1 MDIMN
6 KLISTLI
13 CWIIWVPLAMAANH
27 LEMEFNLLSNRD
39 GLSNG
44 QVNTIL
50 QDKQGYVWFGTQSGL
65 DRYDGFRFKN
75 FFYNNLDVSSLA
87 NNSVDEIQQDVLGNL
102 WIHTAVGYCIYQYS
116 NEKFD
121 RNPEKWLKKIGIEGY
136 PQKVFIE
143 ANKNMWF
150 VMYGKGVFF
159 LDTKT
164 MKHKFFSFA
173 QLGVK
178 DQKEVSCVTEQQ
190 GTAVFSFRNGT
201 LCRVDGLKGKVLW
214 VNRHL
219 TQTYHIKDET
229 VYTFIDSHNNYW
241 VSSNDFVYVYSSI
254 RKKWYEGMGTFVK
267 SIGISMPTENKILI
281 RDIAYDRKNRLWI
294 ATDHDGLFVLDLEGR
309 KCKQYVKREG
319 ISGSI
324 PDNSLQQLIIDRN
337 DAVWIGTSKNGIAYY
352 SPSSTKFSTIYLGDV
367 CTITQD
373 KLGNYWCG
381 TNDAGIICYNP
392 NTGEQIHYG
401 KAQTGLKS
409 DIVVSSV
416 TMSDGSMYFGTFNGG
431 MTCYRNGQWKAYQM
445 SKNGLAQQSVWA
457 LAEDRH
463 HRLMIGTLGGGLQ
476 IMDTQKD
483 TFKTFNIEN
492 SKIPSN
498 YISSFAPMAHGDVLV
513 GHSQNVTVLNVDTY
527 KMTNYLTAKG
537 GRSFPSPGINH
548 AICDSRGLFWMAT
561 PAGVTMY
568 DPKTGQMEILNDQ
581 NGTQGAVGCA
591 VVEDRAHTIWLVS
604 EFIVSHVKL
613 SKNNHGKWE
622 VSMTSY
628 NYMDG
633 LQNGHFNYRAAFLT
647 QEGKLIVGGQDG
659 INVIDTQMERKPQ
672 KHVKALFS
680 GLVLFDHP
688 LAAGEE
694 YEGRVIFDKALDEC
708 RKLNLSYKEN
718 AFTIQLA
725 STDVTVPS
733 RNRFMYRM
741 KGVTDKWMM
750 TPLGRPEVTFTNLSP
765 DTYTLQVKVV
775 NGDGTVGE
783 DVSEM
788 VIDVNPPFYLSI
800 WAYLLYFCLAF
811 WIIYIFRKRALEK
824 QKMIFEKEKMEEN
837 IRKDRELNEL
847 KLNFFTN
854 VSHELRTPLTLI
866 ISPLLNMIKKE
877 EDEAKKHKLEMI
889 HRNADRLLHL
899 VNQILD
905 FRKIEQSEGKL
916 TLTLVEVVS
925 YVENICRSFQ
935 LLANNKIRL
944 NFTSSMSQLL
954 MEIDVDKL
962 GKIVNNLLSNAYKFT
977 PDHGCVTVSLSV
989 VKSLIINGTAKDV
1002 LQIQVADTG
1011 KGISDEDKHH
1021 IFDRFY
1027 QVNGTEMQP
1036 YGGSGI
1042 GLNLVKAFANLHGG
1056 NVSVADNPGGGT
1068 VFTVN
1073 IPLRQESS
1081 IGKSQ
1086 NGQVNPVV
1094 AASSASSALVAS
1106 ATSATSPA
1114 SPASSASAASV
1125 ALGSSSGS
1133 SVVPSAEAS
1142 IQTNGTATVPS
1153 GGSSTVA
1160 SGSSS
1165 SVSSVG
1171 SSSVQSVGSSNVPLD
1186 SSSKVPSEETV
1197 VSLKP
1202 KVLLVDDSDDF
1213 REFMSEV
1220 LSENYVVEEAVN
1232 GKEAWEK
1239 LQTQPLPDIILSDV
1253 MMPEMDGNELC
1264 KLAKENEL
1272 TADIPFVM
1280 LTARLASEHK
1290 KEGLENGADEYITK
1304 PFDIDLLN
1312 LRIRNLM
1319 KWAKRKNANF
1329 SNAQPLSATSATGH
1343 NASSSDS
1350 SDDGT
1355 FHGHGMSMG
1364 TFASDGSLSAVGS
1377 MNSDIYQPGN
1387 HQGNGTPTALAE
1399 EDAPVVQEYV
1409 MTEGDKKFLRNVDIY
1424 IRDNM
1429 GDPDTGVESMSS
1441 HLCISRVQL
1450 YKRMVSLTGTTPSE
1464 YLRAKRIHW
1473 AEELLRT
1480 GDYTV
1485 SEIAYK
1491 VGFNN
1496 PRYFSKYFQD
1506 EYGMT
1511 PSQYKKKIF
1520 G

>member
-1 MDIMN
+1 MVIKN
-6 KLISTLI
+6 KLISTLV
-13 CWIIWVPLAMAANH
+13 CWLIWVPLTMAANH
-27 LEMEFNLLSNRD
+27 LEMEFNCLSNRD

-44 QVNTIL
+44 QVNAIL

-121 RNPEKWLKKIGIEGY
+121 RNPEKWLKKIGIDGT

-352 SPSSTKFSTIYLGDV
+352 SPSFTKFSTIYLGDV

-373 KLGNYWCG
+373 KVGNYWCG

-498 YISSFAPMAHGDVLV
+498 YISSFALMAHGDVLV

-613 SKNNHGKWE
+613 SKDNHGKWE

-628 NYMDG
+628 NSMDG

-989 VKSLIINGTAKDV
+989 VKSLIINGIAKDV

-1011 KGISDEDKHH
+1011 KGISDEDKRH

-1073 IPLRQESS
+1073 IPLRQNSS

-1086 NGQVNPVV
+1086 GGQVSPADDASPV
-1094 AASSASSALVAS
+1094 LLAS
-1106 ATSATSPA
+1106 ATFSASATSPA
-1114 SPASSASAASV
+1114 SAA
-1125 ALGSSSGS
+1125 
-1133 SVVPSAEAS
+1133 
-1142 IQTNGTATVPS
+1142 
-1153 GGSSTVA
+1153 
-1160 SGSSS
+1160 
-1165 SVSSVG
+1165 
-1171 SSSVQSVGSSNVPLD
+1171 SVGSSNVPLD
-1186 SSSKVPSEETV
+1186 GSSKVPSEETV

-1272 TADIPFVM
+1272 TADIPFVI

-1343 NASSSDS
+1343 NASYSDS

>member
-1 MDIMN
+1 MVIKN
-6 KLISTLI
+6 KLISTLV
-13 CWIIWVPLAMAANH
+13 CWLIWVPLTMAANH
-27 LEMEFNLLSNRD
+27 LEMEFNCLSNRD

-44 QVNTIL
+44 QVNAIL

-121 RNPEKWLKKIGIEGY
+121 RNPEKWLKKIGIDGT

-352 SPSSTKFSTIYLGDV
+352 SPSFTKFSTIYLGDV

-373 KLGNYWCG
+373 KVGNYWCG

-498 YISSFAPMAHGDVLV
+498 YISSFALMAHGDVLV

-613 SKNNHGKWE
+613 SKDNHGKWE

-628 NYMDG
+628 NSMDG

-741 KGVTDKWMM
+741 RGVTDKWMM

-765 DTYTLQVKVV
+765 GTYTLQVKVV
-775 NGDGTVGE
+775 NGDGTVGD
-783 DVSEM
+783 DVSEL

-800 WAYLLYFCLAF
+800 WAYLLYVCLAF
-811 WIIYIFRKRALEK
+811 LLIYFYRKRTIEK
-824 QKMIFEKEKMEEN
+824 QKIIFEKEKMEEN

-877 EDEAKKHKLEMI
+877 EDEVKKHKLEMI
-889 HRNADRLLHL
+889 HRNADRLLQL

-944 NFTSSMSQLL
+944 NFTSSVSQLL
-954 MEIDVDKL
+954 MEFDVDKL

-977 PDHGCVTVSLSV
+977 PDHGSVTVSLSV
-989 VKSLIINGTAKDV
+989 VKNLIINGSAKDV

-1011 KGISDEDKHH
+1011 KGISDEDKRH

-1042 GLNLVKAFANLHGG
+1042 GLNLVKAFADLHGG
-1056 NVSVADNPGGGT
+1056 NVTVADNPGGGT

-1073 IPLRQESS
+1073 IPLRQNSS

-1086 NGQVNPVV
+1086 NGQVNPAVD
-1094 AASSASSALVAS
+1094 AS
-1106 ATSATSPA
+1106 AVSLAPSASATSPA
-1114 SPASSASAASV
+1114 SAAS
-1125 ALGSSSGS
+1125 G
-1133 SVVPSAEAS
+1133 
-1142 IQTNGTATVPS
+1142 
-1153 GGSSTVA
+1153 
-1160 SGSSS
+1160 
-1165 SVSSVG
+1165 
-1171 SSSVQSVGSSNVPLD
+1171 GSSNVPLD
-1186 SSSKVPSEETV
+1186 GSSKVPLEE
-1197 VSLKP
+1197 SAASQKP

-1329 SNAQPLSATSATGH
+1329 SNAQPLSATSATEH
-1343 NASSSDS
+1343 DASSSDS

-1511 PSQYKKKIF
+1511 PSQYKKKKF

>member
-1 MDIMN
+1 MIIKN

-13 CWIIWVPLAMAANH
+13 CWIIWVPLTMAANH

-219 TQTYHIKDET
+219 TQTCHIKDET
-229 VYTFIDSHNNYW
+229 VYTFIDCHNNYW
-241 VSSNDFVYVYSSI
+241 VLSNDFVYVYSSL
-254 RKKWYEGMGTFVK
+254 RKKWYDGMGTFIK
-267 SIGISMPTENKILI
+267 SLGISMPTDNKILI

-319 ISGSI
+319 MTGSI
-324 PDNSLQQLIIDRN
+324 PDNSLQKVIIDRN
-337 DAVWIGTSKNGIAYY
+337 DAVWIGTNKNGVAYY
-352 SPSSTKFSTIYLGDV
+352 SQSSTKFSTIYLGDV

-392 NTGEQIHYG
+392 NTGERIHYG

-409 DIVVSSV
+409 DVVVSSV

-457 LAEDRH
+457 LAEDKH

-476 IMDTQKD
+476 IMDTQKE
-483 TFKTFNIEN
+483 TFKTFNIDN

-498 YISSFAPMAHGDVLV
+498 YINSLAPMLNGDVLI
-513 GHSQNVTVLNVDTY
+513 GHSQNVTVLNTDTY

-591 VVEDRAHTIWLVS
+591 VVEDKAHTIWLVS

-613 SKNNHGKWE
+613 SKDNRGKWE
-622 VSMTSY
+622 VNMTSY

-659 INVIDTQMERKPQ
+659 INIIDTQMERKPQ

-694 YEGRVIFDKALDEC
+694 YEGRVVFDKALDEC

-775 NGDGTVGE
+775 NGDGTVGD

-788 VIDVNPPFYLSI
+788 IIDVNPPFYLSI
-800 WAYLLYFCLAF
+800 WAYLLYVCLAF
-811 WIIYIFRKRALEK
+811 LLFYFYRKRTIEK
-824 QKMIFEKEKMEEN
+824 QKIIFEKEKMEEN

-877 EDEAKKHKLEMI
+877 EDEVKRHKLEMI
-889 HRNADRLLHL
+889 HRNADRLLQL

-944 NFTSSMSQLL
+944 NFTSSVSQLL
-954 MEIDVDKL
+954 MEFDVDKL

-977 PDHGCVTVSLSV
+977 PDHGSVTVSLSV
-989 VKSLIINGTAKDV
+989 VKELVINGSAKDV

-1011 KGISDEDKHH
+1011 KGISDEDKRH

-1042 GLNLVKAFANLHGG
+1042 GLNLVKAFADLHGG
-1056 NVSVADNPGGGT
+1056 NVTVADNPGGGT

-1073 IPLRQESS
+1073 IPLRQDSS

-1086 NGQVNPVV
+1086 DGQVNPVV
-1094 AASSASSALVAS
+1094 AASSALVAS
-1106 ATSATSPA
+1106 ATSAT
-1114 SPASSASAASV
+1114 
-1125 ALGSSSGS
+1125 LGSSSES
-1133 SVVPSAEAS
+1133 SVASSAESS
-1142 IQTNGTATVPS
+1142 IQTNGTTTVPSDGSSSVAS
-1153 GGSSTVA
+1153 GGSSPVA
-1160 SGSSS
+1160 
-1165 SVSSVG
+1165 SVG
-1171 SSSVQSVGSSNVPLD
+1171 SSSVASVGSSNVPLD

-1264 KLAKENEL
+1264 KLAKGNEL
-1272 TADIPFVM
+1272 TADIPFVV

-1343 NASSSDS
+1343 DALSSGSSDE
-1350 SDDGT
+1350 GT

-1364 TFASDGSLSAVGS
+1364 TFASDGSLSAVDS

-1387 HQGNGTPTALAE
+1387 QQGNGTPTAQAE
-1399 EDAPVVQEYV
+1399 EGAPVVQEYV
-1409 MTEGDKKFLRNVDIY
+1409 MTEGGKKFLRNVDIY

>member
-1 MDIMN
+1 
-6 KLISTLI
+6 
-13 CWIIWVPLAMAANH
+13 
-27 LEMEFNLLSNRD
+27 
-39 GLSNG
+39 
-44 QVNTIL
+44 
-50 QDKQGYVWFGTQSGL
+50 
-65 DRYDGFRFKN
+65 
-75 FFYNNLDVSSLA
+75 
-87 NNSVDEIQQDVLGNL
+87 
-102 WIHTAVGYCIYQYS
+102 
-116 NEKFD
+116 
-121 RNPEKWLKKIGIEGY
+121 
-136 PQKVFIE
+136 
-143 ANKNMWF
+143 
-150 VMYGKGVFF
+150 
-159 LDTKT
+159 
-164 MKHKFFSFA
+164 
-173 QLGVK
+173 
-178 DQKEVSCVTEQQ
+178 
-190 GTAVFSFRNGT
+190 
-201 LCRVDGLKGKVLW
+201 
-214 VNRHL
+214 
-219 TQTYHIKDET
+219 
-229 VYTFIDSHNNYW
+229 
-241 VSSNDFVYVYSSI
+241 
-254 RKKWYEGMGTFVK
+254 
-267 SIGISMPTENKILI
+267 
-281 RDIAYDRKNRLWI
+281 
-294 ATDHDGLFVLDLEGR
+294 
-309 KCKQYVKREG
+309 
-319 ISGSI
+319 
-324 PDNSLQQLIIDRN
+324 
-337 DAVWIGTSKNGIAYY
+337 
-352 SPSSTKFSTIYLGDV
+352 
-367 CTITQD
+367 
-373 KLGNYWCG
+373 
-381 TNDAGIICYNP
+381 
-392 NTGEQIHYG
+392 
-401 KAQTGLKS
+401 
-409 DIVVSSV
+409 
-416 TMSDGSMYFGTFNGG
+416 
-431 MTCYRNGQWKAYQM
+431 
-445 SKNGLAQQSVWA
+445 
-457 LAEDRH
+457 
-463 HRLMIGTLGGGLQ
+463 
-476 IMDTQKD
+476 
-483 TFKTFNIEN
+483 
-492 SKIPSN
+492 
-498 YISSFAPMAHGDVLV
+498 
-513 GHSQNVTVLNVDTY
+513 
-527 KMTNYLTAKG
+527 
-537 GRSFPSPGINH
+537 
-548 AICDSRGLFWMAT
+548 
-561 PAGVTMY
+561 
-568 DPKTGQMEILNDQ
+568 
-581 NGTQGAVGCA
+581 
-591 VVEDRAHTIWLVS
+591 
-604 EFIVSHVKL
+604 
-613 SKNNHGKWE
+613 
-622 VSMTSY
+622 
-628 NYMDG
+628 
-633 LQNGHFNYRAAFLT
+633 
-647 QEGKLIVGGQDG
+647 
-659 INVIDTQMERKPQ
+659 
-672 KHVKALFS
+672 
-680 GLVLFDHP
+680 
-688 LAAGEE
+688 
-694 YEGRVIFDKALDEC
+694 
-708 RKLNLSYKEN
+708 
-718 AFTIQLA
+718 
-725 STDVTVPS
+725 
-733 RNRFMYRM
+733 
-741 KGVTDKWMM
+741 MM

-775 NGDGTVGE
+775 NGDGTVGD

-788 VIDVNPPFYLSI
+788 IIDVNPPFYLSI
-800 WAYLLYFCLAF
+800 WAYLLYVCLAF
-811 WIIYIFRKRALEK
+811 LLFYFDRKRTIEK
-824 QKMIFEKEKMEEN
+824 QKIIFEKEKMEEN

-877 EDEAKKHKLEMI
+877 EDEVKRHKLEMI
-889 HRNADRLLHL
+889 HRNADRLLQL

-916 TLTLVEVVS
+916 TLMLVEVVS

-944 NFTSSMSQLL
+944 NFTSSVSQLL
-954 MEIDVDKL
+954 MEFDVDKL

-977 PDHGCVTVSLSV
+977 PDHGSVTVSLSV
-989 VKSLIINGTAKDV
+989 VKELVINGSAKDV

-1011 KGISDEDKHH
+1011 KGISDEDKRH

-1042 GLNLVKAFANLHGG
+1042 GLNLVKAFAELHGG
-1056 NVSVADNPGGGT
+1056 NVTVADNPGGGT

-1073 IPLRQESS
+1073 IPLRQDSS

-1086 NGQVNPVV
+1086 DGQVNPVV
-1094 AASSASSALVAS
+1094 AASSALVAS
-1106 ATSATSPA
+1106 ATSAT
-1114 SPASSASAASV
+1114 
-1125 ALGSSSGS
+1125 LGSSSES
-1133 SVVPSAEAS
+1133 SVASSAESS
-1142 IQTNGTATVPS
+1142 IQTNGTTTVPS
-1153 GGSSTVA
+1153 D
-1160 SGSSS
+1160 GSSS
-1165 SVSSVG
+1165 VASVGSSPVASVG
-1171 SSSVQSVGSSNVPLD
+1171 SSSVASVGSSNVPLD

-1264 KLAKENEL
+1264 KLAKGNEL
-1272 TADIPFVM
+1272 TADIPFVV

-1343 NASSSDS
+1343 DALSSGSSDE
-1350 SDDGT
+1350 GT

-1364 TFASDGSLSAVGS
+1364 TFASDGSLSAVDS

-1387 HQGNGTPTALAE
+1387 QQGNGTPTAQAE
-1399 EDAPVVQEYV
+1399 EGAPVVQEYV
-1409 MTEGDKKFLRNVDIY
+1409 MTEGGKKFLRNVDIY

>member
-1 MDIMN
+1 MVIKN
-6 KLISTLI
+6 KLIFTLV
-13 CWIIWVPLAMAANH
+13 CWLIWVPLTMAANH
-27 LEMEFNLLSNRD
+27 LEMEFNCLSNRD

-44 QVNTIL
+44 QVNAIL
-50 QDKQGYVWFGTQSGL
+50 QDKQGYVWFGTQCGL

-121 RNPEKWLKKIGIEGY
+121 RNPEKWLKKIGIDGT

-241 VSSNDFVYVYSSI
+241 VSSNDFVYVYSSL

-319 ISGSI
+319 ISGSLL
-324 PDNSLQQLIIDRN
+324 DNSLQQVIIDRN
-337 DAVWIGTSKNGIAYY
+337 DALWIGTSKNGIAYY

-409 DIVVSSV
+409 DVVVSSV
-416 TMSDGSMYFGTFNGG
+416 TMRDGSMYFGTFNGG

-622 VSMTSY
+622 VNMTSY
-628 NYMDG
+628 NSMDG

-775 NGDGTVGE
+775 NGDGTVGD

-977 PDHGCVTVSLSV
+977 PDHGSVTVSLSV
-989 VKSLIINGTAKDV
+989 VKNLIINGTAKDV

-1011 KGISDEDKHH
+1011 KGISDEDKLH

-1042 GLNLVKAFANLHGG
+1042 GLNLVKAFADLHGG

-1073 IPLRQESS
+1073 IPLRQNSS

-1086 NGQVNPVV
+1086 NGQVNPAV
-1094 AASSASSALVAS
+1094 AASSASF
-1106 ATSATSPA
+1106 
-1114 SPASSASAASV
+1114 ASV
-1125 ALGSSSGS
+1125 ASG
-1133 SVVPSAEAS
+1133 
-1142 IQTNGTATVPS
+1142 
-1153 GGSSTVA
+1153 
-1160 SGSSS
+1160 
-1165 SVSSVG
+1165 
-1171 SSSVQSVGSSNVPLD
+1171 GSSNVPLD
-1186 SSSKVPSEETV
+1186 SSSKVPSEE
-1197 VSLKP
+1197 SAASQKP

-1343 NASSSDS
+1343 DASSSGS

-1364 TFASDGSLSAVGS
+1364 TFASDGSLSAVDS

-1387 HQGNGTPTALAE
+1387 QQGNGTPTAQAE
-1399 EDAPVVQEYV
+1399 EGTPVEQEYV

-1511 PSQYKKKIF
+1511 PSQYKKKKF

>member
-337 DAVWIGTSKNGIAYY
+337 DAVWIGTSKNGVAYY

-498 YISSFAPMAHGDVLV
+498 YISSFAPMVHGDVLV

-613 SKNNHGKWE
+613 SKDNHGKWE

-628 NYMDG
+628 NSMDG

-659 INVIDTQMERKPQ
+659 INVIDTQMERKPR

-989 VKSLIINGTAKDV
+989 VKSLIINGIAKDV

-1011 KGISDEDKHH
+1011 KGISDEDKRH

-1073 IPLRQESS
+1073 IPLRQNSS

-1086 NGQVNPVV
+1086 NGQVNPAVD
-1094 AASSASSALVAS
+1094 AS
-1106 ATSATSPA
+1106 AVSLASATSPA
-1114 SPASSASAASV
+1114 
-1125 ALGSSSGS
+1125 
-1133 SVVPSAEAS
+1133 
-1142 IQTNGTATVPS
+1142 
-1153 GGSSTVA
+1153 
-1160 SGSSS
+1160 
-1165 SVSSVG
+1165 
-1171 SSSVQSVGSSNVPLD
+1171 SVQSVGSSNVPLD
-1186 SSSKVPSEETV
+1186 SSSKVPLEE
-1197 VSLKP
+1197 SAASQKP

-1329 SNAQPLSATSATGH
+1329 SNAQPLSATSATEH
-1343 NASSSDS
+1343 NASSSGT

-1377 MNSDIYQPGN
+1377 MDSDIYQPGN
-1387 HQGNGTPTALAE
+1387 QQVNSTPTALKE
-1399 EDAPVVQEYV
+1399 EGAPVVQEYV

>member
-1 MDIMN
+1 
-6 KLISTLI
+6 
-13 CWIIWVPLAMAANH
+13 
-27 LEMEFNLLSNRD
+27 
-39 GLSNG
+39 
-44 QVNTIL
+44 
-50 QDKQGYVWFGTQSGL
+50 
-65 DRYDGFRFKN
+65 
-75 FFYNNLDVSSLA
+75 
-87 NNSVDEIQQDVLGNL
+87 
-102 WIHTAVGYCIYQYS
+102 
-116 NEKFD
+116 
-121 RNPEKWLKKIGIEGY
+121 
-136 PQKVFIE
+136 
-143 ANKNMWF
+143 
-150 VMYGKGVFF
+150 
-159 LDTKT
+159 
-164 MKHKFFSFA
+164 
-173 QLGVK
+173 
-178 DQKEVSCVTEQQ
+178 
-190 GTAVFSFRNGT
+190 
-201 LCRVDGLKGKVLW
+201 
-214 VNRHL
+214 
-219 TQTYHIKDET
+219 
-229 VYTFIDSHNNYW
+229 
-241 VSSNDFVYVYSSI
+241 
-254 RKKWYEGMGTFVK
+254 
-267 SIGISMPTENKILI
+267 
-281 RDIAYDRKNRLWI
+281 
-294 ATDHDGLFVLDLEGR
+294 
-309 KCKQYVKREG
+309 
-319 ISGSI
+319 
-324 PDNSLQQLIIDRN
+324 
-337 DAVWIGTSKNGIAYY
+337 
-352 SPSSTKFSTIYLGDV
+352 
-367 CTITQD
+367 
-373 KLGNYWCG
+373 
-381 TNDAGIICYNP
+381 
-392 NTGEQIHYG
+392 
-401 KAQTGLKS
+401 
-409 DIVVSSV
+409 
-416 TMSDGSMYFGTFNGG
+416 
-431 MTCYRNGQWKAYQM
+431 
-445 SKNGLAQQSVWA
+445 
-457 LAEDRH
+457 
-463 HRLMIGTLGGGLQ
+463 
-476 IMDTQKD
+476 
-483 TFKTFNIEN
+483 
-492 SKIPSN
+492 
-498 YISSFAPMAHGDVLV
+498 
-513 GHSQNVTVLNVDTY
+513 
-527 KMTNYLTAKG
+527 
-537 GRSFPSPGINH
+537 
-548 AICDSRGLFWMAT
+548 
-561 PAGVTMY
+561 
-568 DPKTGQMEILNDQ
+568 
-581 NGTQGAVGCA
+581 
-591 VVEDRAHTIWLVS
+591 
-604 EFIVSHVKL
+604 
-613 SKNNHGKWE
+613 
-622 VSMTSY
+622 
-628 NYMDG
+628 
-633 LQNGHFNYRAAFLT
+633 
-647 QEGKLIVGGQDG
+647 
-659 INVIDTQMERKPQ
+659 
-672 KHVKALFS
+672 
-680 GLVLFDHP
+680 
-688 LAAGEE
+688 
-694 YEGRVIFDKALDEC
+694 
-708 RKLNLSYKEN
+708 
-718 AFTIQLA
+718 
-725 STDVTVPS
+725 
-733 RNRFMYRM
+733 MYRM

-775 NGDGTVGE
+775 NGDGTVGD

-788 VIDVNPPFYLSI
+788 IIDVNPPFYLSI
-800 WAYLLYFCLAF
+800 WAYLLYVCLAF
-811 WIIYIFRKRALEK
+811 LLFYFYRKRTIEK
-824 QKMIFEKEKMEEN
+824 QKIIFEKEKMEEN

-877 EDEAKKHKLEMI
+877 EDEVKRHKLEMI
-889 HRNADRLLHL
+889 HRNADRLLQL

-944 NFTSSMSQLL
+944 NFTSSVSQLL
-954 MEIDVDKL
+954 MEFDVDKL

-977 PDHGCVTVSLSV
+977 PDHGSVTVSLSV
-989 VKSLIINGTAKDV
+989 VKELVINGSAKDV

-1011 KGISDEDKHH
+1011 KGISDEDKRH

-1042 GLNLVKAFANLHGG
+1042 GLNLVKAFADLHGG
-1056 NVSVADNPGGGT
+1056 NVTVADNPGGGT

-1073 IPLRQESS
+1073 IPLRQDSS

-1086 NGQVNPVV
+1086 DGQVNPVV
-1094 AASSASSALVAS
+1094 AASAVSLA
-1106 ATSATSPA
+1106 SATSPA
-1114 SPASSASAASV
+1114 SAA
-1125 ALGSSSGS
+1125 
-1133 SVVPSAEAS
+1133 
-1142 IQTNGTATVPS
+1142 
-1153 GGSSTVA
+1153 
-1160 SGSSS
+1160 
-1165 SVSSVG
+1165 
-1171 SSSVQSVGSSNVPLD
+1171 SVGSSNVPLD

-1232 GKEAWEK
+1232 GKEAWKK

-1264 KLAKENEL
+1264 KLAKGNEL

-1329 SNAQPLSATSATGH
+1329 SNAQPLSATSATEH
-1343 NASSSDS
+1343 DASSSGS

-1377 MNSDIYQPGN
+1377 MDSDIYQPGN
-1387 HQGNGTPTALAE
+1387 HQGNGTSTAQAE
-1399 EDAPVVQEYV
+1399 EGAPVVQEYV

-1473 AEELLRT
+1473 AEELMRT

>member
-1 MDIMN
+1 
-6 KLISTLI
+6 
-13 CWIIWVPLAMAANH
+13 
-27 LEMEFNLLSNRD
+27 
-39 GLSNG
+39 
-44 QVNTIL
+44 
-50 QDKQGYVWFGTQSGL
+50 
-65 DRYDGFRFKN
+65 
-75 FFYNNLDVSSLA
+75 
-87 NNSVDEIQQDVLGNL
+87 
-102 WIHTAVGYCIYQYS
+102 
-116 NEKFD
+116 
-121 RNPEKWLKKIGIEGY
+121 
-136 PQKVFIE
+136 
-143 ANKNMWF
+143 MWF

-498 YISSFAPMAHGDVLV
+498 YISSFALMAHGDVLV

-604 EFIVSHVKL
+604 EFIVSHVTL
-613 SKNNHGKWE
+613 SKDNHGKWE

-628 NYMDG
+628 NSMDG

-783 DVSEM
+783 DVSELI
-788 VIDVNPPFYLSI
+788 IDVNPPFYLSI

-1011 KGISDEDKHH
+1011 KGISDEDKRH

-1094 AASSASSALVAS
+1094 AASPVSLAF
-1106 ATSATSPA
+1106 ATSPTSPA
-1114 SPASSASAASV
+1114 SAA
-1125 ALGSSSGS
+1125 
-1133 SVVPSAEAS
+1133 
-1142 IQTNGTATVPS
+1142 
-1153 GGSSTVA
+1153 
-1160 SGSSS
+1160 
-1165 SVSSVG
+1165 
-1171 SSSVQSVGSSNVPLD
+1171 SVGSSNVPLD

-1232 GKEAWEK
+1232 GKEAWKK

-1264 KLAKENEL
+1264 KLAKGNEI

-1304 PFDIDLLN
+1304 PFDMDLLN

-1329 SNAQPLSATSATGH
+1329 SNAQPLSATSATEH
-1343 NASSSDS
+1343 DASSSDS

-1364 TFASDGSLSAVGS
+1364 TFASDGSLSAVSS
-1377 MNSDIYQPGN
+1377 MDSDIYQPGDQ
-1387 HQGNGTPTALAE
+1387 QGNGTPTALAE

>member
-1 MDIMN
+1 MNIMN
-6 KLISTLI
+6 RLISTLV
-13 CWIIWVPLAMAANH
+13 CWLIWVPLTMAANH

-121 RNPEKWLKKIGIEGY
+121 RYPEKWLKKIGIEGS

-143 ANKNMWF
+143 SNKNMWF

-164 MKHKFFSFA
+164 LKHKFFSFE

-190 GTAVFSFRNGT
+190 GTAVFSFNNGT

-229 VYTFIDSHNNYW
+229 VNTFIDSHNNYW

-254 RKKWYEGMGTFVK
+254 RKKWYDGMGTFIK
-267 SIGISMPTENKILI
+267 SNGISMPTENKILI

-294 ATDHDGLFVLDLEGR
+294 ATDHDGLFVLDMEGR

-324 PDNSLQQLIIDRN
+324 PDNSLLQVIIDRN

-613 SKNNHGKWE
+613 SKDHHGKWE

-628 NYMDG
+628 NSMDG

-899 VNQILD
+899 VNQIID

-989 VKSLIINGTAKDV
+989 VKSLIINGIAKDV

-1011 KGISDEDKHH
+1011 KGISDEDKRH

-1042 GLNLVKAFANLHGG
+1042 GLNLVKAFADLHGG

-1094 AASSASSALVAS
+1094 DASAASLAS
-1106 ATSATSPA
+1106 AT
-1114 SPASSASAASV
+1114 SSASAA
-1125 ALGSSSGS
+1125 
-1133 SVVPSAEAS
+1133 
-1142 IQTNGTATVPS
+1142 
-1153 GGSSTVA
+1153 
-1160 SGSSS
+1160 
-1165 SVSSVG
+1165 
-1171 SSSVQSVGSSNVPLD
+1171 SVGSSNVPLD
-1186 SSSKVPSEETV
+1186 GSSKVPSEESAA
-1197 VSLKP
+1197 SLKP

-1364 TFASDGSLSAVGS
+1364 TFASDGSLSAVSS
-1377 MNSDIYQPGN
+1377 MDSDIYQPGN

-1464 YLRAKRIHW
+1464 YLRAKRIRW